1 MSDELKNILSHLNKD
16 VEQEKLLEYLNK
28 QLSPGEQHELEA
40 SMQDDPFASDAL
52 DGLSQMKEPVHISSL
67 VQQLNKD
74 LTKQLD
80 KKKKRKRRQII
91 ETPWFFYSII
101 IILALAILGYIVI
114 KKFLAV

>member
-40 SMQDDPFASDAL
+40 SMQASDAL

-101 IILALAILGYIVI
+101 IILALAILGYYYFSIGHI
-114 KKFLAV
+114 RLYCY

>member
-1 MSDELKNILSHLNKD
+1 
-16 VEQEKLLEYLNK
+16 
-28 QLSPGEQHELEA
+28 
-40 SMQDDPFASDAL
+40 
-52 DGLSQMKEPVHISSL
+52 MKEPVHISSL

-74 LTKQLD
+74 LTKQQLD